1 MGFGLMKPDWF
12 SGGVQYGIFWPAK
25 KTDGSDPAYHATLC
39 VACCLLL
46 RAFSARAARRRHHP
60 HGRPY
65 PAKTAHTH
73 TLLSRRATVTDA
85 GQGTDLPFTYYSL
98 SENITD
104 TDGTP
109 FLMHAPSPYGM
120 VVNEYYDFEPTTF
133 AVGDPIF
140 ALPSSPKCVPVGTAN
155 SAKEAHALV
164 AAASPALA
172 TLHLT
177 EVFAA
182 ALPQAK

>member
-12 SGGVQYGIFWPAK
+12 AGGVQYGIFWPAK
-25 KTDGSDPAYHATLC
+25 KTDGSDPAYHATL
-39 VACCLLL
+39 
-46 RAFSARAARRRHHP
+46 
-60 HGRPY
+60 
-65 PAKTAHTH
+65 
-73 TLLSRRATVTDA
+73 ATVTDA
-85 GQGTDLPFTYYSL
+85 GQGVDLPFTYYSL
-98 SENITD
+98 SENNTA

-109 FLMHAPSPYGM
+109 FLMHAPSPSGM
-120 VVNEYYDFEPTTF
+120 VVNEYYDFEATSF
-133 AVGDPIF
+133 AASEPIF
-140 ALPSSPKCVPVGTAN
+140 ALPSSPKCIPVGTAN

-182 ALPQAK
+182 ALPQPKRQ